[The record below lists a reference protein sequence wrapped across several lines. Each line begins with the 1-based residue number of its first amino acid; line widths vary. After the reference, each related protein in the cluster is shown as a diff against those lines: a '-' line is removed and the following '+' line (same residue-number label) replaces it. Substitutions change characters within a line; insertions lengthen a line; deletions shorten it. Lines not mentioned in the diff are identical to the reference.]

1 MLRWAKPVIYV
12 KSVPDIACQKLSK
25 LANVLPSYS
34 KNKSGTFFIDTRC
47 IYDLYIVYWSPV
59 FVALHLFI
67 LLLLNE

>member
-34 KNKSGTFFIDTRC
+34 KNKSGTFLLRHT
-47 IYDLYIVYWSPV
+47 VYNGEQWCKNV
-59 FVALHLFI
+59 VKHFVQMFGVV
-67 LLLLNE
+67 